1 MCLGAGISLMLLPL
15 MPASSRL
22 GTPLG
27 IVSKRSWFFSGE
39 LLNSISCYGL
49 ISECKL
55 LIVLFLYEA
64 IDAAEL
70 V

>member
-1 MCLGAGISLMLLPL
+1 MLLPL
-15 MPASSRL
+15 RPASSRVD
-22 GTPLG
+22 TPFG
-27 IVSKRSWFFSGE
+27 IVNKRSWFFSGE

-49 ISECKL
+49 INECKL

-64 IDAAEL
+64 IDVAEL